1 MTDPIG
7 PFETAEEAAAHPS
20 VRAIYDAM
28 RASPVRGVMADLGY
42 RLLDSAGRDL
52 PRGGAALARL
62 ERIDPAG
69 FDRGWHSVS
78 VKVACDV
85 TNPLT
90 GPEGASAVYGPQKGA
105 DAQMVR
111 ELDAALANFADVI
124 ERDLGKAVNAVDEL
138 QLDADKQSDLVA
150 HGAGNLHEVAIS
162 LEKADVAMRLAM
174 KVRNK
179 VVDAYN
185 EIMRMSV

>member
-1 MTDPIG
+1 MQELRFNLSLPVEPSAAG
-7 PFETAEEAAAHPS
+7 PSAA
-20 VRAIYDAM
+20 
-28 RASPVRGVMADLGY
+28 
-42 RLLDSAGRDL
+42 
-52 PRGGAALARL
+52 GGA
-62 ERIDPAG
+62 
-69 FDRGWHSVS
+69 
-78 VKVACDV
+78 
-85 TNPLT
+85 
-90 GPEGASAVYGPQKGA
+90 PEMAGAS
-105 DAQMVR
+105 
-111 ELDAALANFADVI
+111 F